1 MSEYSTIKIPDEK
14 IENLKIALRKK
25 GLNPRSNAEA
35 VNILIDNF
43 ILNADLR
50 NISDSNQESKIST

>member
-1 MSEYSTIKIPDEK
+1 MAEYLTVKIPENK
-14 IENLKIALRKK
+14 IENLKKALRKK

-43 ILNADLR
+43 ILNTDFGD
-50 NISDSNQESKIST
+50 NSISQEESIKT